1 MAEKQA
7 TETATTEVSTNLT
20 ETGGLTA
27 AKGFWDKYSKT
38 IIYVGGAIIVLLI
51 GFLSYKEFVVAP
63 KENKANEQIFA
74 AENIFDKMAA
84 NGFNKDSV
92 NLVINGGE
100 VEGKKLV
107 GVLKIIN
114 EFGGTKAG
122 NRAQYIAGACYLQIG
137 EFDKAIKYLS
147 QFNGHGA
154 TQVQSMAYTMMA
166 HAYAEQ
172 KKTADALNFYKKA
185 ASALDPKD
193 ASFGAEALFLAA
205 TYADAIGNSKEAID
219 LFKQLQTK
227 FPTSQA
233 VTNGDV
239 DKYLAKYGVT
249 E

>member
-7 TETATTEVSTNLT
+7 TETATTEVKTNLT
-20 ETGGLTA
+20 ETDGLAA

-51 GFLSYKEFVVAP
+51 GFLSYKEFIVAP
-63 KENKANEQIFA
+63 NEAKASEQLFA
-74 AENIFDKMAA
+74 AENIFDKMATS
-84 NGFNKDSV
+84 GFNKDSV

-100 VEGKKLV
+100 LDGKKIV
-107 GVLKIIN
+107 GVLKTIN
-114 EFGGTKAG
+114 QFGGTKAG
-122 NRAQYIAGACYLQIG
+122 NRAQYIAGASYLHIG

-147 QFNGHGA
+147 KFDGKGA
-154 TQVQSMAYTMMA
+154 TQVQCMAYTMMG

-185 ASALDPKD
+185 AKALDPKD
-193 ASFGAEALFLAA
+193 ATFGSEALLLAA
-205 TYADAIGNSKEAID
+205 NYADAIGNSKEALD
-219 LFKQLQTK
+219 LFKELQTK
-227 FPTSQA
+227 FPTSPA

-239 DKYLAKYGVT
+239 DKYLAKYGVI